1 MLNSRSSS
9 AAFHLGK
16 STPFSNL
23 LALYSLNFFEKR
35 KTLGAAALEKF
46 FFFLSLQQVDIIAY
60 HIKWFSLRTSK
71 A

>member
-46 FFFLSLQQVDIIAY
+46 FFFSFTPTGRYYSLSY
-60 HIKWFSLRTSK
+60 
-71 A
+71 